1 MSGLF
6 IAVVV
11 ILVVISKI
19 RKLASDAQS
28 SGGAER
34 YRHVR
39 THLEARDGDDQPF
52 SLQQVLAE
60 IEKVKNQAR
69 SQAGSPSEA
78 RDKLR
83 ARIES
88 ARRDRPATARTVEKW
103 RALGR
108 DPEGAGD
115 AAGPMGRAPT
125 RADRVADE
133 SEGGRDV
140 EHPAGFQ
147 ALATKAGAAERL
159 AADQAV
165 AAAQV
170 AAGPAPRF
178 KVAELRNALVWQEI
192 LSVPVSMRDE

>member
-1 MSGLF
+1 VSGLF

-19 RKLASDAQS
+19 RRLASDAQS

-34 YRHVR
+34 YRNIR
-39 THLEARDGDDQPF
+39 TRIEAKGGDDQPF

-60 IEKVKNQAR
+60 IEKVKNQAQ
-69 SQAGSPSEA
+69 SHAGSPSEA

-88 ARRDRPATARTVEKW
+88 ARRDRPASTGSMEKW

-108 DPEGAGD
+108 DPEETGV
-115 AAGPMGRAPT
+115 AAGPMGRPST

-133 SEGGRDV
+133 SGEGQDV

-147 ALATKAGAAERL
+147 ALATKAGAAERVV
-159 AADQAV
+159 ADQA
-165 AAAQV
+165 AAATQV
-170 AAGPAPRF
+170 PAAPAPRF
-178 KVAELRNALVWQEI
+178 KVAELRNALVWREI

>member
-1 MSGLF
+1 VSGLL
-6 IAVVV
+6 IVVVV

-39 THLEARDGDDQPF
+39 TQLEARGGDDQPF

-60 IEKVKNQAR
+60 IEKVKHQAQ

-88 ARRDRPATARTVEKW
+88 ARRDRPASTRTVEKW

-108 DPEGAGD
+108 DQEEMGD
-115 AAGPMGRAPT
+115 AAGPLGRPPT

-133 SEGGRDV
+133 SEEGKDV

-147 ALATKAGAAERL
+147 ALATKAGAAERVVADL
-159 AADQAV
+159 AAAATQP
-165 AAAQV
+165 AAA
-170 AAGPAPRF
+170 PTPRF
-178 KVAELRNALVWQEI
+178 KVAELRNALVWREI